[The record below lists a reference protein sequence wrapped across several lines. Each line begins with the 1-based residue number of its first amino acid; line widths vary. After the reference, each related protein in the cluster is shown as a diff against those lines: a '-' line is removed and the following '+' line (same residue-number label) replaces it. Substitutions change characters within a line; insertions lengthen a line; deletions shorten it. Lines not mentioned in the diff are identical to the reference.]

1 MNDVKRFTN
10 SRPLRPGSEDFAVS
24 GVWPG
29 VKSALNVIILNLC
42 LFTPLPQSLLNKQ
55 CTAE

>member
-29 VKSALNVIILNLC
+29 LRTALNIIILNLC
-42 LFTPLPQSLLNKQ
+42 LFTPYVKDCSQSSV
-55 CTAE
+55 